1 MLDFDIPDYD
11 ADPLVQLLQR
21 EDESDEADVLISCYR
36 SALHRKATE
45 EIERLQHNHDHI
57 QVHVAFPYH

>member
-1 MLDFDIPDYD
+1 MSLDFDIPDYD

-21 EDESDEADVLISCYR
+21 EDAAEEADVLISCYR

-45 EIERLQHNHDHI
+45 EVERQI
-57 QVHVAFPYH
+57 GRAHV

>member
-1 MLDFDIPDYD
+1 MSLDFDIPDYD

-21 EDESDEADVLISCYR
+21 EDAAEEADVLISCYR

-45 EIERLQHNHDHI
+45 EVERLQQHDHI